1 MWMPTVCTF
10 FFVMGGFLSCS
21 APGPDIRDDEDV
33 VVIVDRPSED
43 LCQSAVER
51 MERQDYADAARLL
64 REASIGATDPE
75 IELCLSRA
83 LFGLGEFE
91 EALSLAAPLAGAR
104 EVSPETRAKA
114 CVLAAWASL
123 SLGRDAEASA
133 LIDRCEPSL
142 EITPESVVLSAD
154 STHAAAVLTEA
165 RHGAQDTIGAFDA
178 AVWLASEASAES
190 PEVQWAASRALLLA
204 QELTDLQREEL
215 AASDNPVA
223 SAALAYAALQ
233 DSIGR
238 GAIED
243 ATAAMPALTD
253 RLAELGLAS
262 SANDLQDALARA
274 SAERPAVFGCI
285 LPLTGSQR
293 QIGRAQLAGLLLA
306 QGAFMP
312 DDVPATMLLIFDS
325 GEQGEYIE
333 DAIAVLDSQNVL
345 AVLGPY
351 EPSLAMEVARHA
363 GLRGI
368 PSLSMTLDQSVTAV
382 SQWTFQLFANPRAEA
397 QALLELADEHSLRTV
412 ALAVPVP
419 TPQYMSELT
428 AAFEDGAGQ
437 FGITMLEPVNYLVDD
452 LQSEAAMA
460 ASILADQGF
469 DALLIPDVGGNATT
483 LAAYLAAEGLWS
495 RPPERTPSIDRRELV
510 YLGNSFWHNPEF
522 LASGPDYLAGGVFPS
537 WMPSD
542 DDSQSQTFVQVFEST
557 YSRLPGL
564 LDAFAFDALAL
575 LKLLAS
581 DPAVRT
587 RGALWLGLHQLDA
600 GEQVTGTVQ
609 FSEER
614 QTTQEPRLFSIE
626 RGGFVLR

>member
-1 MWMPTVCTF
+1 MLLAV
-10 FFVMGGFLSCS
+10 VASLASCS

-33 VVIVDRPSED
+33 VVIVDRPSDGEV
-43 LCQSAVER
+43 CQSAVER
-51 MERQDYADAARLL
+51 MERQDFVDAARLL
-64 REASIGATDPE
+64 REASVEVTDPE

-83 LFGLGEFE
+83 VFGLGEFE

-104 EVSPETRAKA
+104 EVPRDTRAKA

-123 SLGRDAEASA
+123 SLGRDAEAAA

-142 EITPESVVLSAD
+142 EITPESVVLAAD
-154 STHAAAVLTEA
+154 SANAAAVLTELRA
-165 RHGAQDTIGAFDA
+165 GVEDNLGAFDS
-178 AVWLASEASAES
+178 AVWLASDQTSEAS
-190 PEVQWAASRALLLA
+190 EVRWAASRALVLA
-204 QELTDLQREEL
+204 ESLTDAERAEL
-215 AASDNPVA
+215 VASDNPVVA
-223 SAALAYAALQ
+223 AALAYAAVQ
-233 DSIGR
+233 DSITR
-238 GAIED
+238 GAIEE
-243 ATAAMPALTD
+243 ATEALPALSD
-253 RLAELGLAS
+253 RLAALGLVS
-262 SANDLQDALARA
+262 SANNLQDALARA

-285 LPLTGSQR
+285 LPLTGAQR

-312 DDVPATMLLIFDS
+312 DEAPATMLLIFDS
-325 GEQGEYIE
+325 GEEGEHIE
-333 DAIAVLDSQNVL
+333 DAIAVLDNQNVL

-351 EPSLAMEVARHA
+351 EPSLATEVARQA

-368 PSLSMTLDQSVTAV
+368 PSVSMTLDQTVTDI

-397 QALLELADEHSLRTV
+397 RALLEVADQHSLRTV

-419 TPQYMSELT
+419 TPQYMNELMT
-428 AAFEDGAGQ
+428 AFEEGAGQ
-437 FGITMLEPVNYLVDD
+437 FGITVLEPVNYLVDD

-460 ASILADQGF
+460 AGILSGQGF

-495 RPPERTPSIDRRELV
+495 RPPERTPSTDRREVV

-542 DDSQSQTFVQVFEST
+542 EESHAADFVEVFEST
-557 YSRLPGL
+557 YSRLPGI

-575 LKLLAS
+575 LKVLSA

-587 RGALWLGLHQLDA
+587 RGALWLGLHHLDA
-600 GEQVTGTVQ
+600 GERVTGTIQ

-614 QTTQEPRLFSIE
+614 QSTQEPRLFSVE
-626 RGGFVLR
+626 RGGFELR